1 MEHDLDRARRLA
13 FAADEFAAKDFL
25 LSLMPRIEEVDRDDL
40 MLEVYAQLG
49 ELYLVR
55 TAYDGVTECAK
66 RIEDCLQIYREI
78 RAGQRPED
86 AAKVIFS
93 PADVDHMIC
102 RYSRRALFL
111 RTGMAAAHGDHETAA
126 TQLQALIEEPGMFDD
141 LYAEHAYLITHARIL
156 CAVGLCDDDL
166 HVQSLPLWERVFDAI
181 EGPGDGSEFDD
192 NLRVLAGTGYGRFC
206 VETGRLNEAEPW
218 LRRAGARAQARGW
231 RLATA
236 RTQLERATAAWS
248 AGDRARAQDLVHE
261 AYPAIAEGN
270 RAHDVSRSW
279 LYFGLIAISVGELD
293 DADERLSHAER
304 HWREINNPLH
314 IHRILLQRSWVDIL
328 RGDFA
333 AATDRTAAA
342 RELLDSWPRHSW
354 LQYARLD
361 DHLGSILRAEAMANP
376 SSAHEKF
383 EQAADLKVPAAL
395 AVDSVRYA
403 IGDADA
409 RMRWATHVSSRVL
422 AGAFAVAWE
431 WGNTALVSELIEYH
445 SARGTFSIP
454 QSPQTADWADTAT
467 AAVPVDDADEYAL
480 VASGPGTVG
489 GAMLTKLGALPP
501 LRMNPN
507 TEPVLKYYRELAQLR
522 YGRTVTSAEPEWST
536 WP

>member
-1 MEHDLDRARRLA
+1 
-13 FAADEFAAKDFL
+13 
-25 LSLMPRIEEVDRDDL
+25 
-40 MLEVYAQLG
+40 
-49 ELYLVR
+49 
-55 TAYDGVTECAK
+55 
-66 RIEDCLQIYREI
+66 
-78 RAGQRPED
+78 
-86 AAKVIFS
+86 
-93 PADVDHMIC
+93 
-102 RYSRRALFL
+102 
-111 RTGMAAAHGDHETAA
+111 
-126 TQLQALIEEPGMFDD
+126 
-141 LYAEHAYLITHARIL
+141 
-156 CAVGLCDDDL
+156 
-166 HVQSLPLWERVFDAI
+166 
-181 EGPGDGSEFDD
+181 
-192 NLRVLAGTGYGRFC
+192 
-206 VETGRLNEAEPW
+206 
-218 LRRAGARAQARGW
+218 
-231 RLATA
+231 
-236 RTQLERATAAWS
+236 
-248 AGDRARAQDLVHE
+248 
-261 AYPAIAEGN
+261 
-270 RAHDVSRSW
+270 
-279 LYFGLIAISVGELD
+279 
-293 DADERLSHAER
+293 
-304 HWREINNPLH
+304 
-314 IHRILLQRSWVDIL
+314 
-328 RGDFA
+328 
-333 AATDRTAAA
+333 
-342 RELLDSWPRHSW
+342 
-354 LQYARLD
+354 
-361 DHLGSILRAEAMANP
+361 MANP